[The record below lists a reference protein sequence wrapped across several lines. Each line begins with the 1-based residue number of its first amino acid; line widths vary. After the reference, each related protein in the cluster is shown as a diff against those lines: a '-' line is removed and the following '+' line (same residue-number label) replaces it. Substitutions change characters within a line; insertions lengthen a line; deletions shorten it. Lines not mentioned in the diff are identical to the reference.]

1 MSAAFVQVDL
11 PALLAATLAALVC
24 ALLGNFL
31 VLRRQ
36 SLLGDAISHAVL
48 PGIVAG
54 FLVAGSRAALPMLAG
69 AMAAAALAALLIE
82 AVRRLGRIEPGASM
96 GVVFT
101 VMFALGVL
109 LLEQAAARSVDLDAD
124 CVLYGQL
131 EDILWFAAS
140 GWGSLLDPAA
150 LARMPREVLTLAG
163 VAAVSGL
170 LVALFWKELRI
181 TTFDPGLA
189 STLGIPAGLFHYG
202 LILFTALAAIA
213 SFEAVGSI
221 LVIAMLICPAAAARL
236 LTDRYG
242 VQLAL
247 SLSFGAASAIL
258 GYVAAGF
265 LPGWLGAPW
274 ALNAAGMIAVV
285 AGLILLLA
293 ALFGPRHGLL
303 GRRRGRAGAQNR
315 AGMVSVSAGT

>member
-1 MSAAFVQVDL
+1 MSNELVQVDL
-11 PALLAATLAALVC
+11 PALLAATFASIVC
-24 ALLGNFL
+24 AMLGNFL

-48 PGIVAG
+48 PGIVLGFVAAG
-54 FLVAGSRAALPMLAG
+54 TRATAPMLG
-69 AMAAAALAALLIE
+69 GALAAAGLAAVLTE

-109 LLEQAAARSVDLDAD
+109 LLEQAAAHSVDLDAD

-131 EDILWFAAS
+131 EDILWFAAT

-150 LARMPREVLTLAG
+150 LAEMPREVVTLA
-163 VAAVSGL
+163 AVTALSGL
-170 LVALFWKELRI
+170 LIALFWKELKI

-189 STLGIPAGLFHYG
+189 STLGIPAGAFHYG
-202 LILFTALAAIA
+202 LALFAALAAIA

-236 LTDRYG
+236 MTDRYG
-242 VQLAL
+242 VQLGL
-247 SLSFGAASAIL
+247 SILFGAVAAVV

-265 LPGWLGAPW
+265 LPGWLGADW
-274 ALNAAGMIAVV
+274 ALNAAGMIATV
-285 AGLILLLA
+285 AGLIVLA
-293 ALFGPRHGLL
+293 AVLV
-303 GRRRGRAGAQNR
+303 GRYGVLRSRRARIRTAPAP
-315 AGMVSVSAGT
+315 A